1 MFPCFNLFLLVSLIH
16 SQTIDPKSTS
26 EQICISDS
34 VDDNVN
40 GIYYYFSWDS
50 DINGSTYYN
59 YQTNRYL
66 YPWIDA
72 SSKYYFVSSDR
83 TRAVGSYCRLSII
96 SKLILNPRD
105 CLSPWQSFNDT
116 QLVNGT
122 NLNGTYKW
130 AHFNR
135 TTRSSVYHCSDCSSS
150 LWYLYGWIY
159 SYGSYWRIG
168 SDYKT
173 SAGWSYCNL
182 GIQDDA
188 YIFNLE
194 DCFSWHAWYN
204 ETWNAY
210 EDVTAYKCVSQTPDP
225 KSTSDQMCISDSVNS
240 QMNGIYYYSSWDSVV
255 NEPIYYNYETNR
267 YLYPWINASVKYY
280 FVSTDHTQAIG
291 SYCRLPMTTKP
302 LLNPSDCFTHWQS
315 FNGTQFVNDK
325 DLTLVNCNDICVSG
339 NDHSALD
346 GTYKWLHFD
355 PTIRT
360 SVYQCTDCPPLGSW
374 TRFYLYG
381 WIYSS
386 GPYFRIGSDYNTSS
400 AWSSCRLPI
409 QADRYDFN
417 PEDCPAWSTWSG
429 TTWNK
434 EHDIVQKCITPSCFK
449 KTLFYGGLGGD
460 VLDVWNQ
467 TQIIGISSWGSFQ
480 GIEYPYHKSL
490 GSISWIS
497 SGMTGVQST
506 VGSGSNITSCKSFL
520 LDANDYIHGYRII
533 YDAFVYGLY
542 FYTVNNRSFHCIPQ
556 DVDITEHSDSGI
568 VLFERHYLSGFIF
581 RSNEII
587 DAISF
592 AFTGIDDDCTLEPT
606 SAPFTPT
613 TNPSYPMPT
622 SSPITMMFPS
632 LLFGF
637 ETASRW
643 GVTTDHSVTITL
655 YWEGSIFQ
663 CHVFPTEYETYYGC
677 DTSNAQTTTQCD
689 AETVV
694 PPVPHGMQIDN
705 EGWRVIINKLVI
717 QHQQSEYSNNT
728 IYEIVN
734 FCSDPPCD
742 DDAISDT
749 FTVECLSVM
758 GQSMLVVLD
767 INDTSQPALTEH
779 IEWTKEYFDFQCIPM
794 GYCID
799 AITTPSYG
807 STAPSAR
814 SIDINQGRINAI
826 PSWSINAY
834 RGVTNMKWI
843 SDEQTSFNDNYGY
856 VTRYDNNKCANFTLD
871 DDDYINGY
879 RVIYNNDTVRG
890 LTFYAKK
897 GGLHQCIS
905 NDLADGQEHSGDII
919 YPDRYL
925 SGFYVSS
932 GTNIYTIA
940 FQFTH
945 VNNTN
950 ICPNITNTS
959 NPTMEPTGEPTSK
972 PTADPTAPLSTDD
985 IIIITH
991 DDISRKWIAF
1001 NISNLNLSCGGI
1013 VHSVEITDAYLYENI
1028 WVNYSTHSNNY
1039 YEFNSLSGSFRAP
1052 ISVRIIKR
1060 DVDDQTDETIT
1071 GLNVIQVLKGG
1082 REFVFGDNFCR
1093 VTQQSETTSTTSSP
1107 PDDVDV
1113 IGWTFYYMAGI
1124 VFVFIAIGGI
1134 ALLDAKYIRKNDY
1147 FKSLSIVSSLFQILD
1162 MLSDVFFVV
1171 AVYATYRATDDDK
1184 LQFLLICI
1192 LSMVCIVIPIIISLY
1207 QLYATS
1213 STQWIT
1219 DNRVVEWLNT
1229 YAKLLYF
1236 MSVFTGSSF
1245 AALDLFNCNMFS
1257 LNLFDMGLSKK
1268 HFQEFK
1274 TKKLYSI
1281 ILGENCPQLIL
1292 SAWYTILLGELDY
1305 IPAAQMVFSSISIIV
1320 TVIAVILQKRIS
1332 DNQDSLYIT
1341 IDIQGQMVMDKLKIC
1356 KNRIKKIKSYL
1367 AQSVLGV
1374 NIHSV
1379 QIQKPFGGSLVNGLR
1394 LHIHVSRVH
1403 NTSHRY
1409 LAHHYEVLLQN
1420 AI

>member
-1 MFPCFNLFLLVSLIH
+1 MSWKP
-16 SQTIDPKSTS
+16 
-26 EQICISDS
+26 S
-34 VDDNVN
+34 VVQ
-40 GIYYYFSWDS
+40 S
-50 DINGSTYYN
+50 
-59 YQTNRYL
+59 
-66 YPWIDA
+66 
-72 SSKYYFVSSDR
+72 
-83 TRAVGSYCRLSII
+83 AVGS
-96 SKLILNPRD
+96 
-105 CLSPWQSFNDT
+105 
-116 QLVNGT
+116 
-122 NLNGTYKW
+122 
-130 AHFNR
+130 A
-135 TTRSSVYHCSDCSSS
+135 
-150 LWYLYGWIY
+150 
-159 SYGSYWRIG
+159 
-168 SDYKT
+168 
-173 SAGWSYCNL
+173 
-182 GIQDDA
+182 
-188 YIFNLE
+188 
-194 DCFSWHAWYN
+194 
-204 ETWNAY
+204 
-210 EDVTAYKCVSQTPDP
+210 
-225 KSTSDQMCISDSVNS
+225 
-240 QMNGIYYYSSWDSVV
+240 
-255 NEPIYYNYETNR
+255 
-267 YLYPWINASVKYY
+267 
-280 FVSTDHTQAIG
+280 
-291 SYCRLPMTTKP
+291 
-302 LLNPSDCFTHWQS
+302 
-315 FNGTQFVNDK
+315 
-325 DLTLVNCNDICVSG
+325 
-339 NDHSALD
+339 
-346 GTYKWLHFD
+346 
-355 PTIRT
+355 
-360 SVYQCTDCPPLGSW
+360 
-374 TRFYLYG
+374 
-381 WIYSS
+381 
-386 GPYFRIGSDYNTSS
+386 
-400 AWSSCRLPI
+400 
-409 QADRYDFN
+409 
-417 PEDCPAWSTWSG
+417 
-429 TTWNK
+429 
-434 EHDIVQKCITPSCFK
+434 
-449 KTLFYGGLGGD
+449 
-460 VLDVWNQ
+460 
-467 TQIIGISSWGSFQ
+467 
-480 GIEYPYHKSL
+480 
-490 GSISWIS
+490 
-497 SGMTGVQST
+497 
-506 VGSGSNITSCKSFL
+506 SNITACKSFL
-520 LDANDYIHGYRII
+520 LDAGDYIHGYRII
-533 YDAFVYGLY
+533 HDAFVYGLY
-542 FYTVNNRSFHCIPQ
+542 FYTVNNRSYHCIHQ
-556 DVDITEHSDSGI
+556 DVVLNEHTDSDI

-592 AFTGIDDDCTLEPT
+592 TFTGIDEGCT
-606 SAPFTPT
+606 
-613 TNPSYPMPT
+613 MDPT
-622 SSPITMMFPS
+622 SSPTASRPS
-632 LLFGF
+632 PTQSPISIVYPSVLFGF
-637 ETASRW
+637 ETASQSQSS
-643 GVTTDHSVTITL
+643 VATTKHTVTITL

-663 CHVFPTEYETYYGC
+663 CNVFPTEYETYYGC
-677 DTSNAQTTTQCD
+677 DTSHNQTTDQCD
-689 AETVV
+689 AETVL
-694 PPVPHGMQIDN
+694 PPVPHGIQIDI
-705 EGWRVIINKLVI
+705 EDDDDVTINKVVI
-717 QHQQSEYSNNT
+717 RHQQSEGGNN
-728 IYEIVN
+728 IMYEMIN
-734 FCSDPPCD
+734 FCSAPPCNTSFTD
-742 DDAISDT
+742 I
-749 FTVECLSVM
+749 FTVES
-758 GQSMLVVLD
+758 GNDQSILVIVDL
-767 INDTSQPALTEH
+767 NDTTQPATIEH

-879 RVIYNNDTVRG
+879 RVVYNNDTIRG
-890 LTFYAKK
+890 LTFYTKK

-1082 REFVFGDNFCR
+1082 REFLFGDNFCQ
-1093 VTQQSETTSTTSSP
+1093 VKPTEATSLPRYPSAT
-1107 PDDVDV
+1107 DDINEDV
-1113 IGWTFYYMAGI
+1113 IIVIPIGWTFYYMAGI

-1341 IDIQGQMVMDKLKIC
+1341 IDIQGQMVMDK
-1356 KNRIKKIKSYL
+1356 
-1367 AQSVLGV
+1367 
-1374 NIHSV
+1374 
-1379 QIQKPFGGSLVNGLR
+1379 
-1394 LHIHVSRVH
+1394 
-1403 NTSHRY
+1403 
-1409 LAHHYEVLLQN
+1409 
-1420 AI
+1420 